1 MARSRVVSS
10 SAEMAHEIVMPRL
23 GWSTEEGTLI
33 EWLKKDGDAVRT
45 GDVVCVIESDKA
57 QVEVESF
64 DAGVLRIPADSPAP
78 GAKVPVGT
86 LLGYVLAP
94 GETLPSGG
102 SRDGHAPRGGPA
114 AASAGAVGASVP
126 AAPGT
131 MPAPRRGGGPTVSP
145 RARRVAAELRV
156 DWTVLAGSGR
166 TGRIVERDVRAA
178 SGDRASPVR
187 RLIAERMSASA
198 RATAPVTLTTDA
210 DATEL
215 VRVRAGLRAEALAA
229 GTPPPS
235 YTDCLVKLVAVA
247 LLEHPS
253 LNASLDGER
262 LVRHRAVHVGVAVDT
277 PRGLLACV
285 LRDVPDTPLRA
296 LAVESA
302 RLVGQARAGTLSP
315 DALRGGTFTVS
326 NLGAYEIDAFT
337 PIVNLPECAILGVG
351 RIVARAVVVDE
362 AAGLIAARKMVA
374 LSLTFDHRVVD
385 GAPAARFLQR
395 VKQLVEQPALWMD
408 R

>member
-1 MARSRVVSS
+1 MP
-10 SAEMAHEIVMPRL
+10 HEIVMPRL

-33 EWLKKDGDAVRT
+33 EWLKRDGDPVRT

-64 DAGVLRIPADSPAP
+64 DSGTLRIPADSPAP
-78 GAKVPVGT
+78 GVKVPVGT

-94 GETLPSGG
+94 GEALPAARTPERPSSLPTSPAPSPGVLREAALVTRAGGG
-102 SRDGHAPRGGPA
+102 STARG
-114 AASAGAVGASVP
+114 S
-126 AAPGT
+126 
-131 MPAPRRGGGPTVSP
+131 RPTASP

-156 DWTVLAGSGR
+156 DWTVLRGSGR
-166 TGRIVERDVRAA
+166 TGRVAERDVRAA
-178 SGDRASPVR
+178 GRDRPVSVR
-187 RLIAERMSASA
+187 RLISERMTASA
-198 RATAPVTLTTDA
+198 RTTVPVTLTTEA

-215 VRVRAGLRAEALAA
+215 ARTREALRTEALAA
-229 GTPPPS
+229 DATPPS

-247 LLEHPS
+247 LSEHPA
-253 LNASLDGER
+253 LNASLEGEQ
-262 LVRHRAVHVGVAVDT
+262 LVQHDAIHIGVAVDT

-285 LRDVPDTPLRA
+285 LRDVPGKSLRT
-296 LAVESA
+296 LAAESA
-302 RLVGQARAGTLSP
+302 PLIAAARAGTVSP

-337 PIVNLPECAILGVG
+337 PVINLPECAILGVG
-351 RIVARAVVVDE
+351 RIVSRPVVVDE
-362 AAGLIAARKMVA
+362 KTGLIAARKMVA

-395 VKQLVEQPALWMD
+395 VKQLVEQPTVWVD
-408 R
+408 RRSGQ

>member
-1 MARSRVVSS
+1 MPY
-10 SAEMAHEIVMPRL
+10 EIVMPRL
-23 GWSTEEGTLI
+23 GWATEEGTLI
-33 EWLKKDGDAVRT
+33 EWLKKDGDPVRT

-86 LLGYVLAP
+86 LLGYVLSP
-94 GETLPSGG
+94 GETLPAA
-102 SRDGHAPRGGPA
+102 APRAGVPPLSAPTRADERAAVVAGPVA
-114 AASAGAVGASVP
+114 AAGVARPSW
-126 AAPGT
+126 AA
-131 MPAPRRGGGPTVSP
+131 ASP

-156 DWTVLAGSGR
+156 DWTALRGSGR

-178 SGDRASPVR
+178 IAHRPSAVR
-187 RLIAERMSASA
+187 QLIGERMSASA
-198 RATAPVTLTTDA
+198 RTTASVTLTTEA

-215 VRVRAGLRAEALAA
+215 VRVRAALQAAARAA
-229 GTPPPS
+229 GAAAPS
-235 YTDCLVKLVAVA
+235 YTDCLVKLVAVG
-247 LLEHPS
+247 LLEHPA
-253 LNASLDGER
+253 LNASLDGDR
-262 LVRHRAVHVGVAVDT
+262 LVHHPAVHVGVAVDT

-285 LRDVPDTPLRA
+285 LRDVPAKSLQV
-296 LAVESA
+296 LAAESA
-302 RLVGQARAGTLSP
+302 ALIAQARAGTVSP

-326 NLGAYEIDAFT
+326 NLGAWDIDAFT
-337 PIVNLPECAILGVG
+337 PIINLPECAILGVG

-362 AAGLIAARKMVA
+362 AAGLIAARKMMA

-395 VKQLVEQPALWMD
+395 VKQLVEQPAQ
-408 R
+408 

>member
-1 MARSRVVSS
+1 
-10 SAEMAHEIVMPRL
+10 MPRL

-33 EWLKKDGDAVRT
+33 EWLKRDGDLVRT
-45 GDVVCVIESDKA
+45 GDTVCVIESDKA

-64 DAGVLRIPADSPAP
+64 DAGVLRIPSDSPPP
-78 GAKVPVGT
+78 GVKVPVGT
-86 LLGYVLAP
+86 LLAYVLAP
-94 GETLPSGG
+94 GEIMPTGRSAAGAPPG
-102 SRDGHAPRGGPA
+102 SDPATAPDHSVRATVAIAPPGAPEGGPA
-114 AASAGAVGASVP
+114 A
-126 AAPGT
+126 
-131 MPAPRRGGGPTVSP
+131 SP
-145 RARRVAAELRV
+145 RARRIAAELRV
-156 DWTVLAGSGR
+156 DWTVLRGSGR

-178 SGDRASPVR
+178 GADRASPVR
-187 RLIAERMSASA
+187 RLVAERMSASA
-198 RATAPVTLTTDA
+198 RTTAPVTLTTDA

-215 VRVRAGLRAEALAA
+215 VRVRSALRAAALAEGA
-229 GTPPPS
+229 PPPS
-235 YTDCLVKLVAVA
+235 YTDCLVKLTAIA

-262 LVRHRAVHVGVAVDT
+262 LVRHGAVHVGVAVDT

-285 LRDVPDTPLRA
+285 LRDVPGKSLRL
-296 LAVESA
+296 LAAESA
-302 RLVGQARAGTLSP
+302 GLIAQARAGTLSP

-395 VKQLVEQPALWMD
+395 VKQLVEQPVLWMD

>member
-1 MARSRVVSS
+1 MP
-10 SAEMAHEIVMPRL
+10 HEIVMPRL
-23 GWSTEEGTLI
+23 GWSTEEGVLI
-33 EWLKKDGDAVRT
+33 EWLKQDGDTVRS

-57 QVEVESF
+57 QLEVEAF
-64 DAGVLRIPADSPAP
+64 EAGVLRIPADSPAP
-78 GAKVPVGT
+78 GVRVPVGT

-94 GETLPSGG
+94 GEALPTPRPSGPLAPAPG
-102 SRDGHAPRGGPA
+102 APSRQAPREAAAATAAVPASAARGGRPA
-114 AASAGAVGASVP
+114 A
-126 AAPGT
+126 
-131 MPAPRRGGGPTVSP
+131 SP

-156 DWTVLAGSGR
+156 DWRVLRGSGR

-178 SGDRASPVR
+178 DGNRPASVR
-187 RLIAERMSASA
+187 RLVGERMSASA

-215 VRVRAGLRAEALAA
+215 ARVRATLRAEALAV
-229 GTPPPS
+229 GIEPPS
-235 YTDCLVKLVAVA
+235 YTDCLVKLTAVA
-247 LLEHPS
+247 LGEHPA

-262 LVRHRAVHVGVAVDT
+262 VVLHRAVHVGVAVDT

-285 LRDVPDTPLRA
+285 LRDVPGKSLRA
-296 LAVESA
+296 LAAESA
-302 RLVGQARAGTLSP
+302 ALVAAARAGTVSP

-337 PIVNLPECAILGVG
+337 PIINLPECAILGVG
-351 RIVARAVVVDE
+351 RIAPRAVVVDE
-362 AAGLIAARKMVA
+362 AAGLIAARKMMA

-395 VKQLVEQPALWMD
+395 VKQLVERPALWLD

>member
-1 MARSRVVSS
+1 MP
-10 SAEMAHEIVMPRL
+10 HEIVMPRL

-64 DAGVLRIPADSPAP
+64 EAGVLRIPVDSPAP

-102 SRDGHAPRGGPA
+102 SRGGHAPRPTPA
-114 AASAGAVGASVP
+114 TATAGAGREGTVATR
-126 AAPGT
+126 AAP
-131 MPAPRRGGGPTVSP
+131 PATARDSGPTVSP
-145 RARRVAAELRV
+145 RARRVAAKLRV
-156 DWTVLAGSGR
+156 DWTVLRGSGR

-178 SGDRASPVR
+178 DADRASPVR
-187 RLIAERMSASA
+187 RLVGERMSASA
-198 RATAPVTLTTDA
+198 RTTAPVTLTTDA

-215 VRVRAGLRAEALAA
+215 VRVRTALRAEALAA
-229 GTPPPS
+229 GAPPPS
-235 YTDCLVKLVAVA
+235 YTDCLVKLAAVA
-247 LLEHPS
+247 LLEHPA

-262 LVRHRAVHVGVAVDT
+262 LVQHRAVHVGVAVDT

-285 LRDVPDTPLRA
+285 LRDVPGKSLRV
-296 LAVESA
+296 LAAESA
-302 RLVGQARAGTLSP
+302 RLTAQARAGTLSP

-326 NLGAYEIDAFT
+326 NLGAYEVDAFT

-395 VKQLVEQPALWMD
+395 VKHLVEQPALWMD

>member
-1 MARSRVVSS
+1 MP
-10 SAEMAHEIVMPRL
+10 HEIVMPRL

-33 EWLKKDGDAVRT
+33 EWLKKDGDPVRT

-57 QVEVESF
+57 QLEVESF
-64 DAGVLRIPADSPAP
+64 DAGVLRIPADSPAL

-94 GETLPSGG
+94 GEALPPPASRLGPAPGPAPATVDGG
-102 SRDGHAPRGGPA
+102 ITREGALAPRA
-114 AASAGAVGASVP
+114 MESASAHRA
-126 AAPGT
+126 
-131 MPAPRRGGGPTVSP
+131 GPTVSP

-156 DWTVLAGSGR
+156 DWTVLRGSGR

-178 SGDRASPVR
+178 GADRPNSVR
-187 RLIAERMSASA
+187 RLIGERLSASV
-198 RATAPVTLTTDA
+198 RTSAPVTLTTDA

-215 VRVRAGLRAEALAA
+215 VRVRAALEGEARATDE
-229 GTPPPS
+229 TPPS
-235 YTDCLVKLVAVA
+235 YTDCFVKLVAVA
-247 LLEHPS
+247 LSEHPA

-262 LVRHRAVHVGVAVDT
+262 LVRHPAVHVGIAVDT

-285 LRDVPDTPLRA
+285 LRDAPGKSLRV
-296 LAVESA
+296 LAAESA
-302 RLVGQARAGTLSP
+302 SLIAAARAGTVSP

-337 PIVNLPECAILGVG
+337 PIINLPECAILGVG

-362 AAGLIAARKMVA
+362 AAGTIAPRKMVA

-395 VKQLVEQPALWMD
+395 VKQLVEQPALWVD